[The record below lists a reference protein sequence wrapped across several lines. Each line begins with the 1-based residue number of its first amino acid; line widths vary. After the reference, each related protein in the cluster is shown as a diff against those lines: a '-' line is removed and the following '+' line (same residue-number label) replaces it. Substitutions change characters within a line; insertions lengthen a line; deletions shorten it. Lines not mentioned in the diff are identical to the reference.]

1 MNKPET
7 LTTSYAFDKM
17 SWIHL
22 SEDDD
27 FMEYIRT
34 HFGHQLADRIFQE
47 CQSGEKIVTVGDF
60 YVHEILKLCQVEVK
74 EYVTI
79 HDLVR
84 CKDCK
89 HWLGIEEESPACA
102 PCDAYDDDTPF
113 TKMIMTPR
121 YGFCYKGEPKDGIK

>member
-7 LTTSYAFDKM
+7 FTTAYTFDKET
-17 SWIHL
+17 WIRL
-22 SEDDD
+22 SQDTGFIEH
-27 FMEYIRT
+27 IRT

-47 CQSGEKIVTVGDF
+47 CQSGEKIVTVGNF
-60 YVHEILKLCQVEVK
+60 FVHEILELCQVELK
-74 EYVTI
+74 ERVTTT
-79 HDLVR
+79 DLVR

-89 HWLGIEEESPACA
+89 HWLGIKEESPACA

-121 YGFCYKGEPKDGIK
+121 YGFCYKGEPKDETD